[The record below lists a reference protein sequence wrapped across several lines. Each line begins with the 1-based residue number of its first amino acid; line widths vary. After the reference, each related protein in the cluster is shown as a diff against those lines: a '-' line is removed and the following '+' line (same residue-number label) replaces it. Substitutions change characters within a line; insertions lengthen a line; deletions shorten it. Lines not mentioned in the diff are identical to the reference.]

1 MEPHSKTWVLTKDS
15 LDRLLATLHPD
26 RDQAGREYE
35 KIRSR
40 LVKLFQWR
48 GCVSPEDLT
57 DETLNRVA
65 KKVEASEVI
74 RDVQAYVGGVAR
86 LVWLESVK
94 AGQRQRLT
102 LDQLSQLET
111 TPEPEST
118 KQRLA
123 CFESCLSALPAASRE
138 LIVDYHRK
146 EKSARIELRKQLAK
160 KLGIQ
165 LNALRIRAHRIRL
178 ELEDCVA
185 NCMRNSPD

>member
-1 MEPHSKTWVLTKDS
+1 MEPQSKTWVLTKAS

-26 RDQAGREYE
+26 RDLAGREYE
-35 KIRSR
+35 KIRSK
-40 LVKLFQWR
+40 LLKLFQWR

-65 KKVEASEVI
+65 KKVESGEVI
-74 RDVQAYVGGVAR
+74 RDIQAYVGGVAR

-94 AGQRQRLT
+94 AERRKSLT
-102 LDQLSQLET
+102 LDQLSQFGTTYET
-111 TPEPEST
+111 DSA
-118 KQRLA
+118 KHRLA
-123 CFESCLSALPAASRE
+123 CFESCLAGLPASSRE
-138 LIVDYHRK
+138 LIIDYHRK
-146 EKSARIELRKQLAK
+146 EKRARIELRKQLAK

-185 NCMRNSPD
+185 KCMRKSSD

>member
-1 MEPHSKTWVLTKDS
+1 MEPHPKTWVLTKDS
-15 LDRLLATLHPD
+15 LDGLLATLHPD

-65 KKVEASEVI
+65 KKVEAGEAI
-74 RDVQAYVGGVAR
+74 RDIQSYVGGVAR

-102 LDQLSQLET
+102 LDQLSQLDT

-178 ELEDCVA
+178 ELEECVA
-185 NCMRNSPD
+185 NCMRKSPD

>member
-26 RDQAGREYE
+26 REQAGREYE
-35 KIRSR
+35 TIRSK

-65 KKVEASEVI
+65 KKVESGELI
-74 RDVQAYVGGVAR
+74 RDIQAYVGGVAR

-94 AGQRQRLT
+94 AERRQRLT
-102 LDQLSQLET
+102 LDQLTPLAT
-111 TPEPEST
+111 TTEPESE
-118 KQRLA
+118 KHRLA
-123 CFESCLSALPAASRE
+123 CFESCLSALPASSRD
-138 LIVDYHRK
+138 LIVEYHRQ
-146 EKSARIELRKQLAK
+146 EKSARIKLRKQLAE

-185 NCMRNSPD
+185 KCMRNSPD

>member
-26 RDQAGREYE
+26 REQAGREYE
-35 KIRSR
+35 KIRSK
-40 LVKLFQWR
+40 LVRLFQWR
-48 GCVSPEDLT
+48 GCVSPEDLS

-65 KKVEASEVI
+65 KKIESGEVI
-74 RDVQAYVGGVAR
+74 RDIQAYVGGVAR

-94 AGQRQRLT
+94 AERRQRVT
-102 LDQLSQLET
+102 LDQLPRLET
-111 TPEPEST
+111 TPEAESA
-118 KQRLA
+118 KQRLV
-123 CFESCLSALPAASRE
+123 CFESCLSDLPASSRA

-146 EKSARIELRKQLAK
+146 EKSAKIELRKQLAE

-185 NCMRNSPD
+185 NCMRSSPD